1 MKRSITYSFFILLV
15 LTVFLAAS
23 PVASAIAAETAETD
37 FSGFSVMSGVSVIQT
52 GDTEIMVEV
61 KGNSLPAP
69 EIIKEGTTKL
79 LLSWPRSYVPS
90 LNWQKTY
97 HFPLVNS
104 VTLEQNG
111 EVLEMIISV
120 NEAMTVKELQGTS
133 PANRYRI
140 SLQTMRARTEDE
152 LQHAPKIKS
161 VAPVRSND
169 PFARNVPVN
178 MDLRDVELRDV
189 FRMFSDIVGMNIIA
203 DPSVPAAYVT
213 MTLKDVPLRE
223 AFGYLMKMYDVT
235 YAIMG
240 RTIIVGKASSLGK
253 TLGKEKTRSYHI
265 AYAEPQAVAGLL
277 QGLAGIDQI
286 VVDERMRTIYVTARD
301 EQFIKVSEVLE
312 RVDNPGRQVMLQARI
327 IEVSDGGQKDLQNSI
342 SAIYKKW
349 QFAYASG
356 GATAIDYN
364 YSNIVDSALKT
375 LDARIDYLESK
386 NEGRVLA
393 SPSIVTLDGEEAE
406 VKLIRKL
413 KYQSGVDDNGNPV
426 FDDEEVGPTL
436 IFTPTVGRDNFVT
449 IELEIETGDIIGFR
463 QSGQSEVPE
472 TTERNAETTVRV
484 REGEPF
490 VIGGLFQENDSSSVT
505 QVPILSQIPLIGS
518 LFKSTTSNTDRSEV
532 VMIVIPHI
540 LETPNGK
547 IEEGQL

>member
-1 MKRSITYSFFILLV
+1 MSAASANLASAADETGKDYADFSRV
-15 LTVFLAAS
+15 GGVFLL
-23 PVASAIAAETAETD
+23 
-37 FSGFSVMSGVSVIQT
+37 QT
-52 GDTEIMVEV
+52 GGSEV
-61 KGNSLPAP
+61 VLDIKGDSLPAP
-69 EIIKEGTTKL
+69 EIVKEGTTQVILDWKK
-79 LLSWPRSYVPS
+79 SYIPS
-90 LNWQKTY
+90 LNWSKAY
-97 HFPLVNS
+97 SYPLVNS
-104 VTLEQNG
+104 VSMQQEG
-111 EVLEMIISV
+111 EDLRMIISV
-120 NEAMTVKELQGTS
+120 NEEMEVTEIKGKAPSNQFRLTLKTTDAIAEKQLQ
-133 PANRYRI
+133 
-140 SLQTMRARTEDE
+140 E
-152 LQHAPKIKS
+152 APKIKK
-161 VAPVRSND
+161 VASARSRD
-169 PFARNVPVN
+169 PFTSNETVT

-189 FRMFSDIVGMNIIA
+189 FRMFGDIVGMNIIA
-203 DPSVPAAYVT
+203 DPSVPSAYVT
-213 MTLKDVPLRE
+213 MTLKDVPLSE
-223 AFGYLMKMYDVT
+223 AFGYIMKMYDVN

-375 LDARIDYLESK
+375 LDARIDYLESR